1 MRRASFVARDM
12 AFFDPENFD
21 DEPICCTASVDN
33 DADILCAGSDDDS
46 YPTAAD
52 RLLRYEEQANLFLS
66 GAPRRILSAS
76 LQGPFDKESGW
87 TNPWRS
93 QRAPVVP
100 PKKKAPPKRKRAA
113 TTTTRK
119 SRKKKKVV
127 EEPPQEPPQEPTIV
141 PDDPIVQDPPH
152 IKAGPPSWHEYL
164 DDDKAG
170 RVKEWADSIVVD
182 IEPVASFAGFE
193 EALGAPPR
201 RGPRRKRK
209 DSSRRTSSIIPTN
222 DRDAPSERSSF
233 ADVSHIAIGLGTPTP
248 NGFFTSSL
256 SAPPSSGNNVPRAST
271 PQARAQPARKATR
284 RTLELGIPTNAD
296 LALASHDISLGATSR
311 GSENAA
317 PVEAQMPKAQDERLE
332 EQPTAA
338 AHAASRLSPGPA
350 EQDPG
355 FLTCSDRSFRF
366 RAKPQQSKKKDQP
379 ILLAES
385 PQAKPR
391 PKRLLAIAD
400 LLNSPAPQRNSNKA
414 ASDGPMA
421 YPQAEN
427 ANRPN
432 TGPLEAKEPSNVP
445 VVISEPALGPT
456 VVNLPPLPL
465 LPVPTTSLPRISE
478 FLPPVTLPSVGP
490 SIPQQSEQQPTQEQM
505 ISSRPSSSQQPVSE
519 EHMAVGIVEHAA
531 GAEEID
537 RINETA
543 LNTHLPDETE
553 MSQNPISRP
562 LTQSAASSPSAG
574 SDRLGLGL
582 DLGTFSFEKQQSQT
596 MMTDLASAPR
606 KLLWPKSQRQHAS
619 PSSLEPPSAPFQLP
633 GLGLGVSVLHAPS
646 SDGAAL
652 PSSPHHTSF
661 PAISPTGSR
670 TTQQQSPE
678 QDVREYQPEDNA
690 ASGLISTTTPSSSPN
705 KPLQVLVHSSAREDA
720 LRALEFTNTNVISEP
735 VAETEGLELPRPG
748 AEESS
753 SRSPATTAS
762 SPQKS
767 PWSKGNMAPST
778 PTELVATIA
787 HETGALVD
795 EQADEPEV
803 RLPQRVQQSPWARGD
818 SQVTALVK
826 PRPLSPIPSPF
837 SSHRL
842 PEPGHLDPV
851 LPQLCIPKKTTP
863 SDPPNPPTTPD
874 RQTSSLPTPEFTLSI
889 KSFREFMT
897 PSPPKRRPLAPKSS
911 NGRFPSTQ
919 VLEDA
924 AVSNPWARLSCT
936 QPPRSTTSSLK
947 TIRKTRTK
955 TKKRVSWGPLPNEP
969 VSEHPPSAPAAHRT
983 PATPTL
989 RSRPASPP
997 PSSLVSAEDLP
1008 VSEQK
1013 FAKHFAAVKAG
1024 RRRLSGIR
1032 NGMRRGS
1039 STPTMWN
1046 KTRNAAVRGLLPSES
1061 QQTCPSPAMGA
1072 MAEAFLRADEVG
1084 GLEGHGLSLGA
1095 EVEEAVVVGEE
1106 VEEEEEQEEGDT
1118 QQSVDDVSHVLE
1130 NLDDFLG
1137 SWDVETELEKLEKE
1151 RKESTKEKE
1160 NRKEGGEGEEEDGW
1174 RTGMG
1179 TSSMPVG
1186 LGLGTL
1192 GMADE
1197 LLGRGVWD

>member
-1 MRRASFVARDM
+1 MRRASFVARDL

-33 DADILCAGSDDDS
+33 DADILCAGSDDDA

-76 LQGPFDKESGW
+76 LRGPFDKESGW

-127 EEPPQEPPQEPTIV
+127 EEPPQEPTTV

-152 IKAGPPSWHEYL
+152 IEAGPAACHEYL
-164 DDDKAG
+164 DDDKVG
-170 RVKEWADSIVVD
+170 RVREWADSIVVD

-209 DSSRRTSSIIPTN
+209 DSSRRTSSVIPTN

-233 ADVSHIAIGLGTPTP
+233 ADVSHIAIGLGTPAP

-256 SAPPSSGNNVPRAST
+256 SAPPSSGVNVPRAST

-284 RTLELGIPTNAD
+284 RTLELGTPTNGD
-296 LALASHDISLGATSR
+296 LTLGSHDIPLSATSR
-311 GSENAA
+311 GGETVG
-317 PVEAQMPKAQDERLE
+317 PVEVQMPKTHDERLE
-332 EQPTAA
+332 EQPAAA

-350 EQDPG
+350 EHDPG

-366 RAKPQQSKKKDQP
+366 RAKPQQSKSKGQP
-379 ILLAES
+379 ILLAEP

-414 ASDGPMA
+414 ASDGQMA

-427 ANRPN
+427 VNRPN
-432 TGPLEAKEPSNVP
+432 TGRLEAKEPNSVP
-445 VVISEPALGPT
+445 VVVGEPALGPT
-456 VVNLPPLPL
+456 MVNLPPLPL
-465 LPVPTTSLPRISE
+465 LPIPTTSLPRIPE
-478 FLPPVTLPSVGP
+478 LLPPVTLPSVGP
-490 SIPQQSEQQPTQEQM
+490 PIPQQSQQQPAQEQM
-505 ISSRPSSSQQPVSE
+505 ITPRPSSSHQAASE
-519 EHMAVGIVEHAA
+519 EHVGVGVVEYAA
-531 GAEEID
+531 AAEGTD
-537 RINETA
+537 KATNEPA
-543 LNTHLPDETE
+543 LDMHLPGEKE
-553 MSQNPISRP
+553 MSQNPISN
-562 LTQSAASSPSAG
+562 LSTQSAPSSPSVA

-596 MMTDLASAPR
+596 MVTDLASAPR
-606 KLLWPKSQRQHAS
+606 KLLWPKLQRRHAS
-619 PSSLEPPSAPFQLP
+619 PVSLEPPSAPFQLP
-633 GLGLGVSVLHAPS
+633 ELGLGVSVSRALPS
-646 SDGAAL
+646 SDGATL
-652 PSSPHHTSF
+652 PSSPHQTAF
-661 PAISPTGSR
+661 PAISPTGPR

-678 QDVREYQPEDNA
+678 QDVLEYQPEENA
-690 ASGLISTTTPSSSPN
+690 ASGPISTTTPSTSPN
-705 KPLQVLVHSSAREDA
+705 KPLQVLVHSSAREYA
-720 LRALEFTNTNVISEP
+720 LKALEFTNTNVISEP
-735 VAETEGLELPRPG
+735 VAETEALELPRPG
-748 AEESS
+748 AGESS

-762 SPQKS
+762 SPQQS

-778 PTELVATIA
+778 PIEAVAAIA
-787 HETGALVD
+787 QDAGVLVD
-795 EQADEPEV
+795 EHVEELEASLP
-803 RLPQRVQQSPWARGD
+803 RLVQQSPWARGD

-826 PRPLSPIPSPF
+826 PRPLSPIPSPL
-837 SSHRL
+837 SSPRL
-842 PEPGHLDPV
+842 PEPELLNSV
-851 LPQLCIPKKTTP
+851 LPQLRIPERTTP

-947 TIRKTRTK
+947 TIRKTRAK

-969 VSEHPPSAPAAHRT
+969 EQQPPSTPAAHRT

-1046 KTRNAAVRGLLPSES
+1046 KTRNAAVRLLPSES
-1061 QQTCPSPAMGA
+1061 QQMCPSPAMGA
-1072 MAEAFLRADEVG
+1072 MAEAFLRADEMAGEGLGVG
-1084 GLEGHGLSLGA
+1084 
-1095 EVEEAVVVGEE
+1095 VEEDVGVGVEEE
-1106 VEEEEEQEEGDT
+1106 VEEQEEEDT

-1151 RKESTKEKE
+1151 RKEISRGEKE
-1160 NRKEGGEGEEEDGW
+1160 NRKEDGGGKEEGGW
-1174 RTGMG
+1174 RTGEGGMG
-1179 TSSMPVG
+1179 SMPVG

>member
-33 DADILCAGSDDDS
+33 DTDILCAGSDDDA

-76 LQGPFDKESGW
+76 LEGPFDKESGW

-113 TTTTRK
+113 TTTARK

-127 EEPPQEPPQEPTIV
+127 EEPPQEPTAV

-152 IKAGPPSWHEYL
+152 IEAGPASRHDYL
-164 DDDKAG
+164 DNDKAG
-170 RVKEWADSIVVD
+170 RVREWADSIVVD

-209 DSSRRTSSIIPTN
+209 DSSRRTSSVLPTN
-222 DRDAPSERSSF
+222 ERDAPSERSSF

-256 SAPPSSGNNVPRAST
+256 SAPPSSGINVPRASS
-271 PQARAQPARKATR
+271 PQVRAKAARKTTR
-284 RTLELGIPTNAD
+284 RTLELGTPTNGD
-296 LALASHDISLGATSR
+296 LTLGSHDISLGASSR
-311 GSENAA
+311 GGETVG
-317 PVEAQMPKAQDERLE
+317 PVEVQMPKIQDERLE
-332 EQPTAA
+332 KQTTAA
-338 AHAASRLSPGPA
+338 VHAASRLSPGPV

-366 RAKPQQSKKKDQP
+366 RAKPQQSKNTGQP
-379 ILLAES
+379 ILPAEP

-414 ASDGPMA
+414 ASDGQMA

-427 ANRPN
+427 VNKSN
-432 TGPLEAKEPSNVP
+432 TGPLEPNNVP
-445 VVISEPALGPT
+445 VVVSEPALGPT
-456 VVNLPPLPL
+456 MASLPPLPP
-465 LPVPTTSLPRISE
+465 LPIPTTSLPRISE

-490 SIPQQSEQQPTQEQM
+490 SITQQYQQQPAQEQM
-505 ISSRPSSSQQPVSE
+505 ITPRPSSSRQAASE
-519 EHMAVGIVEHAA
+519 EHIAVVEYAA
-531 GAEEID
+531 AAEGTD
-537 RINETA
+537 KATNEPA
-543 LNTHLPDETE
+543 LDMPLLEEKE
-553 MSQNPISRP
+553 MSQNPISNP
-562 LTQSAASSPSAG
+562 STQSAPSSPSVA
-574 SDRLGLGL
+574 SDRLGLGLGL

-619 PSSLEPPSAPFQLP
+619 PVSLEPPSAPFQLP
-633 GLGLGVSVLHAPS
+633 ELGLGVSVSRPVPS
-646 SDGAAL
+646 SDGATLLSSPRQTAL
-652 PSSPHHTSF
+652 PAF
-661 PAISPTGSR
+661 SPTCPH
-670 TTQQQSPE
+670 TTQQQSPV
-678 QDVREYQPEDNA
+678 QGVLEYQPEENA
-690 ASGLISTTTPSSSPN
+690 ASGLISTTTPSTSPN
-705 KPLQVLVHSSAREDA
+705 KPLQVLVHSSAREYA
-720 LRALEFTNTNVISEP
+720 IRALEFTNADVISEP
-735 VAETEGLELPRPG
+735 VAEPEALELPQPG
-748 AEESS
+748 AGESS

-762 SPQKS
+762 SPQQS

-778 PTELVATIA
+778 PAEAVAGIA
-787 HETGALVD
+787 QDAGVLVD
-795 EQADEPEV
+795 EQAEEPEV
-803 RLPQRVQQSPWARGD
+803 SLPQRVQQSPWARGD

-837 SSHRL
+837 SSPRL
-842 PEPGHLDPV
+842 PEPGNLDAV
-851 LPQLCIPKKTTP
+851 LPQLRIPEKTTP

-947 TIRKTRTK
+947 TIRKPKPK

-969 VSEHPPSAPAAHRT
+969 EQQPPSTPAAPRHT
-983 PATPTL
+983 PTATPTL

-1039 STPTMWN
+1039 STPTLWN
-1046 KTRNAAVRGLLPSES
+1046 KTRNAAAVRLLPSES
-1061 QQTCPSPAMGA
+1061 QQICPSPAMGA
-1072 MAEAFLRADEVG
+1072 MAEAFLRADEMAG
-1084 GLEGHGLSLGA
+1084 EGLG
-1095 EVEEAVVVGEE
+1095 VEKDDIEVGEE
-1106 VEEEEEQEEGDT
+1106 EFGGEEDELLEEEDT

-1151 RKESTKEKE
+1151 RKEGQREKE
-1160 NRKEGGEGEEEDGW
+1160 NRKEGGEGEEDGGW

-1179 TSSMPVG
+1179 SSSMPVG